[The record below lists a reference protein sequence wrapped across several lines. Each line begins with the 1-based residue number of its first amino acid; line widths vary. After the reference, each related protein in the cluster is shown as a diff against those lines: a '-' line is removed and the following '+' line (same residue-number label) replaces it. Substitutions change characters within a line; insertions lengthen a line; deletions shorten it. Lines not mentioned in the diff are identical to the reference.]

1 MCIYSSPLD
10 QKGACCTSLTSLLM
24 QCRAA
29 CQKRPSL
36 RWNPR
41 FAPAGQGCSFSAR
54 RVSCRR
60 PYVEDPYWEG
70 SETGFSW
77 RCGFPRSCCFQGMKL
92 KFLFITT
99 FLEDPILRHP
109 NARRSTEAKQHHS
122 SQDLNQQPP
131 AYKPK
136 CLHHP
141 DWGGLEG
148 SCSITSKTAFKA
160 KLTAILRTSTGVT
173 GWHACKNKLSSAY
186 TREPT
191 LQHLKKPAC
200 FGSFPVTSFC
210 PCCWIYV
217 L

>member
-122 SQDLNQQPP
+122 LLKTLTSSPLPTSQ
-131 AYKPK
+131 
-136 CLHHP
+136 
-141 DWGGLEG
+141 
-148 SCSITSKTAFKA
+148 
-160 KLTAILRTSTGVT
+160 
-173 GWHACKNKLSSAY
+173 SAY
-186 TREPT
+186 TIQTGEGWRALVASLPK
-191 LQHLKKPAC
+191 LHLRQSWLPYWEQA
-200 FGSFPVTSFC
+200 
-210 PCCWIYV
+210 
-217 L
+217 LE